1 LGNWACMPTNL
12 TNKLWNLKKK
22 YVHCCVKKTN
32 RNEFFLTP
40 ILEWHTNILK
50 NYRNTWYGLI
60 WQWGKHECRTES
72 PYRYS
77 VVPLCWPTVAAT
89 QSTACFVWT
98 EGSAASLFVKI
109 LLWSSHYY
117 LWSYLSSLPRS
128 ASEESQKTNQE
139 VIQGNFVS
147 LQAHLLFLTVR
158 LSRLISLLALGLTSF
173 FLKCSFLQISFM
185 QKGNIIREKLECL
198 LKLNSSIYKINI
210 TIYFF

>member
-1 LGNWACMPTNL
+1 MGNWACMPTNL
-12 TNKLWNLKKK
+12 TNRLWNLKKNTCF
-22 YVHCCVKKTN
+22 VALKKQIETN
-32 RNEFFLTP
+32 FFLP
-40 ILEWHTNILK
+40 QILEWHTNILK

-60 WQWGKHECRTES
+60 WQWGKHECRIES

-89 QSTACFVWT
+89 QSTASACFVWT

-139 VIQGNFVS
+139 VIQGIFVS
-147 LQAHLLFLTVR
+147 LQAHLLFLNVR

-173 FLKCSFLQISFM
+173 FFNVRF
-185 QKGNIIREKLECL
+185 
-198 LKLNSSIYKINI
+198 YK
-210 TIYFF
+210 